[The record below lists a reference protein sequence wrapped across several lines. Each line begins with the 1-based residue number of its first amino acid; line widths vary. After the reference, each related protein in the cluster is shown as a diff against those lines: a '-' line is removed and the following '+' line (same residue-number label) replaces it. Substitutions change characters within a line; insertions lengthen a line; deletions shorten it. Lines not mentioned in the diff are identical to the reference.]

1 MTLKNYKRPN
11 GVATQIFNVKL
22 IGYEATGDDLKL
34 LTANSLSS
42 NQFTLNNRLAD
53 RAESTENQSS
63 VLDSPTRRSDPA
75 NFNSAQVKE
84 S

>member
-42 NQFTLNNRLAD
+42 NQFTLNNRLA
-53 RAESTENQSS
+53 RKASSIEYQSS
-63 VLDSPTRRSDPA
+63 VLESPKQNPVSDPP
-75 NFNSAQVKE
+75 NFSSA
-84 S
+84 